1 MTDTVL
7 LEKLPPLAW
16 VTLNRPAAMN
26 ALDVAAN
33 DDLLQI
39 WHEFRDDDDLLVA
52 ILTGAGED
60 SFCAGA
66 DLKAYTPL
74 LGELSSFELRLRAND
89 PGFGGITRGFELWK
103 PVVAAINGY
112 AIAGGLEL
120 ALACDIRI
128 CSDNAEFGS
137 QERWG
142 FHHCDGGNVRLPL
155 VVGLGNALR
164 LTLTGEA
171 SAPRRRRESAS

>member
-7 LEKLPPLAW
+7 LEKLPPIAW

-74 LGELSSFELRLRAND
+74 LGELSSFVY
-89 PGFGGITRGFELWK
+89 GQTI
-103 PVVAAINGY
+103 PVLEASPVDSSSGNPSCAAINGY

-142 FHHCDGGNVRLPL
+142 FHHCGGGKRQAP
-155 VVGLGNALR
+155 
-164 LTLTGEA
+164 TGRGSRQRPA
-171 SAPRRRRESAS
+171 SDPDW